1 MSVLAVD
8 DLTASFAGLR
18 DERTRVLDGV
28 SFDVGRPETVALV
41 GESGSGK
48 SVTALSI
55 MGLLPETAR
64 IDGGTIK
71 ADARLA
77 MIFQSPRSSL
87 NPLLKAGDQIA
98 RVVRLRAG
106 ESAKRA
112 RAEAVELMEAV
123 G

>member
-18 DERTRVLDGV
+18 DERHQVLDGV
-28 SFDVGRPETVALV
+28 SLEVRRPETVALV

-64 IDGGTIK
+64 VDAGEIRADG
-71 ADARLA
+71 RMA
-77 MIFQSPRSSL
+77 MIFQSPRASL
-87 NPLLKAGDQIA
+87 NPLVKAGDQIA
-98 RVVRLRAG
+98 RVLRLRGG
-106 ESAKRA
+106 E
-112 RAEAVELMEAV
+112 
-123 G
+123 